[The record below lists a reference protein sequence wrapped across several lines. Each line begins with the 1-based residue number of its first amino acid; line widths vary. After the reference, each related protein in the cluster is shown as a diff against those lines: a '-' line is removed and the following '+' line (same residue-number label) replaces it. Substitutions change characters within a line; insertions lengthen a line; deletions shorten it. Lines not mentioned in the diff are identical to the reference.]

1 MIRRPPRATRTDTLF
16 PYTTLF
22 RSLVVRRGDQLHAAL
37 FHRLDDPAEPR
48 AAIGIV
54 LIEDGDA
61 AVAEVFGQMLDPGLG
76 LLVVARAH
84 VDDVAELRRAQE
96 ARAGEG
102 ADEGHARLGGDR
114 LGQIGRASGRERVGQ
129 YV

>member
-54 LIEDGDA
+54 LIEDGA
-61 AVAEVFGQMLDPGLG
+61 EAVAEVFGQMLDPGLG
-76 LLVVARAH
+76 PLVVASAH
-84 VDDVAELRRAQE
+84 VDDVAELRRAPA
-96 ARAGEG
+96 ARHGAGTAEG
-102 ADEGHARLGGDR
+102 TARLGGRR
-114 LGQIGRASGRERVGQ
+114 LGRAGGRRAATPPP
-129 YV
+129 

>member
-1 MIRRPPRATRTDTLF
+1 
-16 PYTTLF
+16 
-22 RSLVVRRGDQLHAAL
+22 
-37 FHRLDDPAEPR
+37 
-48 AAIGIV
+48 
-54 LIEDGDA
+54 
-61 AVAEVFGQMLDPGLG
+61 MLDPGLG

-102 ADEGHARLGGDR
+102 TDEGHARLGGDR
-114 LGQIGRASGRERVGQ
+114 LGRARGRRADPADQGEDLILRDQGLGVRDRALRLVAVVVALQPELPAGDAALAVAIGRASCRERVCK